1 MRNIILYHNNLLKF
15 GGVDTF
21 IYNFVKKMSKF
32 YDILFLYTT
41 ANAENLE
48 RISKYVKTE
57 KYNKDK
63 KYICD
68 ICILASAWGQY
79 PDSVIAKSG
88 RYIQM
93 VHADYIRA
101 KETNFYY
108 QKWFK
113 TTEHIGVSE
122 HVCKIF
128 KELYPTEEI
137 TRIYNILDETQETK
151 TILKLISATRVSKEK
166 GYNRMLKLAQE
177 LKKANIKFRWTIF
190 TDLELYNQK
199 PFDLEEIVYMKPNHD
214 FMDYITEADYGVQ
227 LSDTE
232 GYSYFINE
240 CLQYGTPVLCTD
252 FPSAYESVE
261 DGINGY
267 ILDMD
272 LKNLDVDKIV
282 NNIPKDFKYKE
293 KCSEKDWIKLL
304 DKKVERKRSK
314 MFKVIAKQDY
324 KDKRAELI
332 EEYKDKEIKYDELG
346 NALIK
351 EGDIYIISNPER
363 AKQIEESGL
372 AVVIEMKEES
382 KKERTKEPQKENK
395 EKEVKQTKKTTT
407 RRTAKKP
414 TNKKEE

>member
-1 MRNIILYHNNLLKF
+1 MKSIILYHNNLLRF

-21 IYNFVKKMSKF
+21 VYNFVKKMSKF
-32 YDILFLYTT
+32 YDILFLYIT
-41 ANAENLE
+41 ANIENLE

-122 HVCKIF
+122 HVCKVF
-128 KELYPTEEI
+128 KELYPNEKI
-137 TRIYNILDETQETK
+137 TRIYNILDETQK
-151 TILKLISATRVSKEK
+151 TNPILKLISATRVSKEK

-199 PFDLEEIVYMKPNHD
+199 PFDLEEIVYMKPSHD

-252 FPSAYESVE
+252 FPSVYESVE

-272 LKNLDVDKIV
+272 LKKLDVDKIV
-282 NNIPKDFKYKE
+282 NNIPKDFEYKE
-293 KCSEKDWIKLL
+293 KCTEKDWIKLL

-346 NALIK
+346 NALVE

-372 AVVIEMKEES
+372 AVVIELKEER
-382 KKERTKEPQKENK
+382 E
-395 EKEVKQTKKTTT
+395 
-407 RRTAKKP
+407 
-414 TNKKEE
+414 KKEETKQKESEKAKTTNNKEIKKTVKRTRKKKGE

>member
-21 IYNFVKKMSKF
+21 VYNFVKKMSKF

>member
-1 MRNIILYHNNLLKF
+1 MKNIILYHNNLLKF

-21 IYNFVKKMSKF
+21 VYNFVKKMSKF

-57 KYNKDK
+57 QYNKNK
-63 KYICD
+63 KYVCD

-199 PFDLEEIVYMKPNHD
+199 PFNLEEIVYMKPNHD